1 MTTFQSYLGVF
12 WEPRELTFVQFAI
25 QVRRFLEG
33 LRELHPVF
41 ETWYVLGDRMNEEK
55 PLGADLQHLDE
66 LMLERGWDMSAP
78 KHFFTHLDDDG
89 CPTANSTAIVG
100 WSFSLVTEPER
111 QRSREYVRVSIFAG
125 ATSPRLSNSVLLKVG
140 DPASPLLDPVVSER
154 VFRYMIELW
163 NPDRALV
170 TERAYRDAVH
180 DSETKEQLGWL
191 NYRADSSFVEF
202 LPDGVRHEPLKD
214 GILFRIGDGRV
225 LGGNSLEEVQLG
237 KRIQHEILARR

>member
-1 MTTFQSYLGVF
+1 MTTFEPYLGAF
-12 WEPRELTFVQFAI
+12 WQPRELTFGQFTI
-25 QVRRFLEG
+25 QVRKFLEG

-41 ETWYVLGDRMNEEK
+41 ETWYVLGDRMNDEK
-55 PLGADLQHLDE
+55 PLGADLQHLEE
-66 LMLERGWDMSAP
+66 LMLERGWDRSAP
-78 KHFFTHLDDDG
+78 QHFFTHLDDDG
-89 CPTANSTAIVG
+89 CPTANSTASVG
-100 WSFSLVTEPER
+100 WRFSLVTEPER
-111 QRSREYVRVSIFAG
+111 QQTRDFVYVSMFAG
-125 ATSPRLSNSVLLKVG
+125 TTSPRLLNRVLVKVD

-170 TERAYRDAVH
+170 TEQAYRGAVR

-214 GILFRIGDGRV
+214 GIVFRIGDGRV
-225 LGGNSLEEVQLG
+225 LDENSLEEVQLG
-237 KRIQHEILARR
+237 QRIQHEILARR